1 MGFVSERAGTGDVS
15 LCAGTLEGLMSNY
28 SIEKVGSDYVVKV
41 DDQSVM
47 KVGSRRRAAQ
57 LVVDASELLNDVP
70 LMPAEAPSSVD
81 LAMPGDAPSVA
92 DHAAAGDIVT
102 PSITR
107 DSPEVA

>member
-1 MGFVSERAGTGDVS
+1 MK
-15 LCAGTLEGLMSNY
+15 NY

-41 DDQSVM
+41 DDQQVI

-57 LVVDASELLNDVP
+57 LVVDASELLDEVP
-70 LMPAEAPSSVD
+70 LVPEQETAISDHAVTEQTPKNTDNDPMD
-81 LAMPGDAPSVA
+81 NGDAS
-92 DHAAAGDIVT
+92 

>member
-1 MGFVSERAGTGDVS
+1 MK
-15 LCAGTLEGLMSNY
+15 NY

-70 LMPAEAPSSVD
+70 LAPDEAASSGEGATPADVT
-81 LAMPGDAPSVA
+81 SVA
-92 DHAAAGDIVT
+92 DHDPAAEDFAP